1 MKSILTLFFASFFIF
16 SFAQNTPE
24 HLCAKYKK
32 QAWSNFN
39 KASLKSLNGQEK
51 YDLNYVKLELD
62 LDNTSTEIY
71 AAKATL
77 KGKVVGVSLDVFI
90 LELINN
96 LTVDYAT
103 INGNIVGTNRIGNEL
118 QIFPSSS
125 IANGQFFTAEIYY
138 HGTQPNGGSVQGI
151 FNATSPSW
159 GARVTYTLSQPFGAP
174 SWWPCKQ
181 DLTDKIDS
189 SEVWITVPDTLM
201 AGANGLL
208 INETNLPNNKK
219 RFEWK
224 HNHAIDFYL
233 ISLSVAD
240 YQEYNFN
247 VTLPNSQN
255 VLVQNYVYDHPNLL
269 NQFQSDIDETGNM
282 LIEFSNKYGIY
293 PFANEKYGHCMAPFS
308 GGMEHQT
315 MTTQGFFNRSLT
327 AHELGHQWFGNHVT
341 CATWGHIWINE
352 GFASYSEYIFQESIN
367 YNIAQ
372 NDMTGVHNNVMS
384 QPGGS
389 IYVYNDNN
397 ENAIFNSRL
406 VYDKGSALVH
416 MIRHWVN
423 DDNLFF
429 AALQTYQ
436 NTFADSTAT
445 AEDFFAVVENIAE
458 IDLQNELQH
467 WYYGEGYPTFSL
479 KYNNNQNGLVLELSQ
494 AGSVPNITPFFETAI
509 EVKLNFVGGGDTILR
524 LMNTFNNQQY
534 LFNEMAEISSIEIDP
549 NNWILNKAGVIEED
563 QSLTYTSINEI
574 ENETIIKLYPNPNNG
589 SFTIESTEETPYTI
603 YDLLGKEL
611 KAGVLNAGKNQINTN
626 AGKGMYFL
634 KTNKIQV
641 PLVLE

>member
-1 MKSILTLFFASFFIF
+1 MKSIFTYLFVSFFAV

-24 HLCAKYKK
+24 HFCAKHKK
-32 QAWSNFN
+32 QAWTNFN
-39 KASLKSLNGQEK
+39 KANFKSISGQEK

-62 LDNTSTEIY
+62 IDNISTEIY
-71 AAKATL
+71 SAKTTL

-96 LTVDYAT
+96 LIVDSAK
-103 INGNIVGTNRIGNEL
+103 INGNIVSTNRIGDEL
-118 QIFPSSS
+118 QIFPNSS
-125 IANGQFFTAEIYY
+125 IANGQFFTAEVYY

-151 FNATSPSW
+151 FNSVSPSW
-159 GARVTYTLSQPFGAP
+159 GKRVTYTLSQPFGAP

-201 AGANGLL
+201 AGSNGLL
-208 INETNLPNNKK
+208 INEINLPNNKK

-233 ISLSVAD
+233 ISFSVAD

-247 VTLPNSQN
+247 VTLPNSQS

-269 NQFQSDIDETGNM
+269 NQFQSDIDETGAM

-327 AHELGHQWFGNHVT
+327 AHELGHQWFGDHVT

-352 GFASYSEYIFQESIN
+352 GFASYSEYIFQESVN

-372 NDMTGVHNNVMS
+372 NDMAGVHNNVMS

-389 IYVYNDNN
+389 IYVYDDNN

-429 AALQTYQ
+429 TALQTYQ
-436 NTFADSTAT
+436 NIFEDSTAT
-445 AEDFFAVVENIAE
+445 AEDFFSVIENIAE
-458 IDLQNELQH
+458 IDLQNELQQ

-479 KYNNNQNGLVLELSQ
+479 KYNNSPNGLIIELSQ
-494 AGSVPNITPFFETAI
+494 AGSMSNITPFFETAI
-509 EVKLNFVGGGDTILR
+509 EIKLNFNNGTDTILR
-524 LMNTFNNQQY
+524 VNNEWNNQQY
-534 LFNEMAEISSIEIDP
+534 LFNQMPTISSIEIDP
-549 NNWILNKAGVIEED
+549 LNWVLNKVGNVEED
-563 QSLTYTSINEI
+563 LNLVYTSINSI
-574 ENETIIKLYPNPNNG
+574 NKSNNITLYPNPNKG
-589 SFTIESTEETPYTI
+589 SFIVETEEQTPYKI
-603 YDLLGKEL
+603 YDLLGKEI
-611 KAGVLNAGKNQINTN
+611 KSGVLKEGKNQIDLLSVKGLYFFK
-626 AGKGMYFL
+626 AGKLFPVVI
-634 KTNKIQV
+634 N
-641 PLVLE
+641 